1 MRKKI
6 IIITPKPILISTF
19 TKESIINKAIKNNI
33 VKVEIVNLRQIRLR

>member
-6 IIITPKPILISTF
+6 IIITPKPILISTY

-33 VKVEIVNLRQIRLR
+33 IKIEIVNLRRFGIR